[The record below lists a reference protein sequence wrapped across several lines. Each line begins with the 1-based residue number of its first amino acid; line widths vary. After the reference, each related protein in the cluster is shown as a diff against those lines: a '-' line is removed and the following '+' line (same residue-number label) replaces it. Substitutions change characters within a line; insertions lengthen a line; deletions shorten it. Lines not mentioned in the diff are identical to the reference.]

1 MLGTKGSWYGGLGD
15 IGYAHVERNLILRQE
30 KGNRNQG
37 LCRSYL
43 CAFYELGR
51 LYQPLRNPSNW
62 KEVFTLQYLHANLL
76 FYADFLLDYEEN
88 YKKKR
93 QPLFDP
99 RRSKF
104 RQGHLKEI
112 TRYSSR
118 VQEMGRRGDRL
129 VQAVETLVEGIRQ
142 KLESDGAST
151 LSSSR
156 QPPSFPSFELEI
168 RGYCQE
174 VKGCVSRL
182 STSLEHDLKFLSLG
196 RDMEQTDSLQR
207 LTVLATIFLP
217 LSLAA
222 AVLSMQTRFSDLG
235 ALLYDF
241 FGVAVVLGAF
251 VLPFILFLS
260 FLKFTT
266 GHMMVEIEMRLAD
279 EHDST
284 SPDYVFLRNFLR
296 IALWI
301 GIPLLGLLIVVSF
314 VIGMFQDVGLGG
326 KTLGYGLAG
335 FFLVAVLSPLPLWMM
350 IRLCRAWKEN

>member
-1 MLGTKGSWYGGLGD
+1 
-15 IGYAHVERNLILRQE
+15 
-30 KGNRNQG
+30 
-37 LCRSYL
+37 
-43 CAFYELGR
+43 
-51 LYQPLRNPSNW
+51 
-62 KEVFTLQYLHANLL
+62 
-76 FYADFLLDYEEN
+76 
-88 YKKKR
+88 
-93 QPLFDP
+93 
-99 RRSKF
+99 
-104 RQGHLKEI
+104 
-112 TRYSSR
+112 
-118 VQEMGRRGDRL
+118 MGRRGDRL

-142 KLESDGAST
+142 KLESDKAST
-151 LSSSR
+151 LSSPR
-156 QPPSFPSFELEI
+156 RPPSFPSFELEI

-182 STSLEHDLKFLSLG
+182 SASLEHDLKFLSLG
-196 RDMEQTDSLQR
+196 RDMEQADSLQR

-284 SPDYVFLRNFLR
+284 SPAYIFLRNFLR

-301 GIPLLGLLIVVSF
+301 GIPLLGVLVVVSF
-314 VIGMFQDVGLGG
+314 LIGMFQDVGLGG

-335 FFLVAVLSPLPLWMM
+335 FFLVAVVSPVPLWMM
-350 IRLCRAWKEN
+350 IRLCRTWKEN